1 MDKAKPPG
9 HTSYDGVYPLPEK
22 LGTLKGCL
30 GWLLGYLNPWN
41 FLVNS
46 PNAIWL
52 LVALADYVFTFPDEA
67 ELMAGCKTWSR
78 DWIAVRVATNTVIM
92 LGYFGF
98 FSICLYVLGFGSRKF
113 DKDHVAGPSRMFHNV
128 WYCLL
133 GAAQLGIWEACF
145 MWLYANERIEF
156 VKDSEL
162 WSSNANIA
170 RTIGW
175 TLFVPVWRSTHFY
188 FAHRF
193 IHIRVLYKYVHSLH
207 HRNTDIEPFAG
218 LCMHPVEH
226 LFYFSCI
233 GPSLCFKMSPFHM
246 VWNAVHLLI
255 SPAASHSGWEDNFQ
269 SGT

>member
-52 LVALADYVFTFPDEA
+52 LVALTDYVFTFPDEA

-98 FSICLYVLGFGSRKF
+98 FSICLYVLGFGSRSLF
-113 DKDHVAGPSRMFHNV
+113 RLAL
-128 WYCLL
+128 LL
-133 GAAQLGIWEACF
+133 GYGRPTVGLRLHLSIDLPTGA
-145 MWLYANERIEF
+145 
-156 VKDSEL
+156 
-162 WSSNANIA
+162 
-170 RTIGW
+170 
-175 TLFVPVWRSTHFY
+175 
-188 FAHRF
+188 
-193 IHIRVLYKYVHSLH
+193 SL
-207 HRNTDIEPFAG
+207 D
-218 LCMHPVEH
+218 L
-226 LFYFSCI
+226 
-233 GPSLCFKMSPFHM
+233 
-246 VWNAVHLLI
+246 
-255 SPAASHSGWEDNFQ
+255 
-269 SGT
+269 